1 MTERSPVAPKRGH
14 DPSPHGKPGQARRRR
29 PESDDAQRRPPDA
42 VPDPMPGVD
51 RQQTPGVDRV
61 EYEDK
66 AFARAWFRATRGL

>member
-1 MTERSPVAPKRGH
+1 
-14 DPSPHGKPGQARRRR
+14 
-29 PESDDAQRRPPDA
+29 
-42 VPDPMPGVD
+42 MPGVD